1 MSWLHIVDEPFVN
14 VLVNPVCDKS
24 ECEMRTRQEIQD
36 LMAKITAEVQGVDGR
51 AGKLRS
57 AVEILPCKVCGELEK
72 TKRCGRCKV
81 VAYCGKEHQKADWKE
96 HKKVCASLAR

>member
-1 MSWLHIVDEPFVN
+1 MSWLHIVDEPFIN

-24 ECEMRTRQEIQD
+24 ECEMRTRQQIQD
-36 LMAKITAEVQGVDGR
+36 MMAAIAAEVQETEENDGR
-51 AGKLRS
+51 PKN
-57 AVEILPCKVCGELEK
+57 AVEILPCKVCGETEN

-81 VAYCGKEHQKADWKE
+81 VAYCGKEHQTADWKV